1 MYRVVNLTRARLFL
15 NAVLGEH
22 FLAWFVLGNVLIK
35 AMHTNGEQPKQQA
48 RRCWM
53 IMSEGVALPPAV
65 QERLMRLQQLQQTLQ
80 SVLTQK
86 QQVELELLEVDQA
99 LGELEKTADDG
110 VIYKSVG
117 SLLIKSEKPKVTDEL
132 KEKKELS
139 NMRVSVLGKQEE
151 RLRTQ
156 IKDLNDRLQKDLRPL
171 SST

>member
-1 MYRVVNLTRARLFL
+1 
-15 NAVLGEH
+15 
-22 FLAWFVLGNVLIK
+22 
-35 AMHTNGEQPKQQA
+35 
-48 RRCWM
+48 M
-53 IMSEGVALPPAV
+53 IMSEGVTLPPAV

-99 LGELEKTADDG
+99 LGELEKTADNG
-110 VIYKSVG
+110 IIYKSVG

>member
-1 MYRVVNLTRARLFL
+1 
-15 NAVLGEH
+15 
-22 FLAWFVLGNVLIK
+22 
-35 AMHTNGEQPKQQA
+35 
-48 RRCWM
+48 M
-53 IMSEGVALPPAV
+53 IMSEGMALPPAV

-99 LGELEKTADDG
+99 LGELEKASEG
-110 VIYKSVG
+110 SVIYKSVG

-151 RLRTQ
+151 RLKTQ
-156 IKDLNDRLQKDLRPL
+156 IKELNDRLQKDLRPL